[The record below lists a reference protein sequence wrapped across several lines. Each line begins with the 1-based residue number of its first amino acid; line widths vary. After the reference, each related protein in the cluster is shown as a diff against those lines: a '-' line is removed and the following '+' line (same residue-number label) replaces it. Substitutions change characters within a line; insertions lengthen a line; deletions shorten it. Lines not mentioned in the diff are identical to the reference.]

1 MKSGFPP
8 QQSELRCAR
17 NKIYLEN
24 RSVRIEAL
32 VKMQTTS
39 QGVEFLNLLI
49 TNYMWKIYFVFL
61 NFK

>member
-32 VKMQTTS
+32 VKMQTTL

-49 TNYMWKIYFVFL
+49 TNYM
-61 NFK
+61 